1 MYMYLRKSNYVMYA
15 KKSLQFQTMQFDKNK
30 QLQVILQCAMLR
42 LTYVVKLA
50 NSCFFN
56 HY

>member
-1 MYMYLRKSNYVMYA
+1 MYLRKSNYVMYA